1 MEQVQVFIL
10 DSLSSYNPK
19 DDNAAVVLSA
29 VNVTSSH
36 LPSSHLVIYSVSAG
50 LYEIHGDDG
59 PGHGNL
65 VNNLVKV

>member
-1 MEQVQVFIL
+1 MSAPSGAGPGL
-10 DSLSSYNPK
+10 HPGLSPK

-59 PGHGNL
+59 PGHGL
-65 VNNLVKV
+65 C